1 MIYLLLFWPIYTQ
14 TDIVIDLGFKSFP
27 ISESSPEIW
36 NILKLF
42 SFVLAF
48 LSNLVFSVQF
58 SSYFP
63 KKDSQS
69 PSLFNSETNHMNSIS
84 HFLIGTNMQNK
95 PIFLSEKSLYQ
106 NMLITG
112 TIGTGKTSS
121 AMYPFTKQL
130 LASPQK
136 LSMLILDVKGN
147 YYKQVLAFAQE
158 ANRLDDIVVLEVGG
172 FYKYNPLNKPRL
184 SASVLANR
192 LKTILLLFSE
202 ENGES
207 YWLDKAENIL
217 CECIKLC
224 RIYNNGYVNFE
235 EIHKL
240 VTIPDYY
247 LEKFSIFRNLLQTN
261 RLSYEES
268 YNLLTAIQFFQN
280 EYSLLDDRTIS
291 ILKSEV
297 TRITSAFLSDYRIRE
312 TFSPPREEENLNSML
327 DLMQSGKILVLNMN
341 LAEYQ
346 NLSKIIAAYLKMD
359 FQTDVMLRLTN
370 PSLLK
375 PVVFISDEYHE
386 YATVSDASFFAQSRE
401 AKCINIVATQSYT
414 SLIHSLKSET
424 AAKVI
429 LQSLTNKLWFRNDDI
444 TTVES
449 AQKQIGQEEKE
460 KTSKSISENAK
471 QTSFSRISN
480 VLISRDATISESFNT
495 YTQKDFIFDTNF
507 FTQKLENFSCVAFL
521 SDGEKILPPSKL
533 KMLPYFLKGS

>member
-1 MIYLLLFWPIYTQ
+1 MI
-14 TDIVIDLGFKSFP
+14 
-27 ISESSPEIW
+27 
-36 NILKLF
+36 KLF
-42 SFVLAF
+42 SVVSAF
-48 LSNLVFSVQF
+48 LSNLIFSVQF
-58 SSYFP
+58 SKYFP
-63 KKDSQS
+63 KNKTKNQKTFYSEINNLDTISPFLVGKD
-69 PSLFNSETNHMNSIS
+69 
-84 HFLIGTNMQNK
+84 MQNN
-95 PIFLSEKSLYQ
+95 PIYLSEKSLCQ
-106 NMLITG
+106 NLLITG

-130 LASPQK
+130 LNSPQK

-147 YYKQVLAFAQE
+147 YYKQVLDFAKE
-158 ANRLDDIVVLEVGG
+158 ANRLDDIIVLEVGG
-172 FYKYNPLNKPRL
+172 VYKYNPLNKPRL

-202 ENGES
+202 DNGES

-224 RIYNNGYVNFE
+224 RIYHNGYVNFE

-240 VTIPDYY
+240 VTIPGYY
-247 LEKFSIFRNLLQTN
+247 LEKFPIFRELLKTN
-261 RLSYEES
+261 KLSYEDS

-297 TRITSAFLSDYRIRE
+297 TRITNAFLSDYRIRE
-312 TFSPPREEENLNSML
+312 TFSPPQEEENLNNML
-327 DLMQSGKILVLNMN
+327 DIIQSGKILVLNMN

-359 FQTDVMLRLTN
+359 FQTDVMLRLTGSS
-370 PSLLK
+370 PIK

-414 SLIHSLKSET
+414 SLIHSLKSEA

-444 TTVES
+444 TTIEI

-460 KTSKSISENAK
+460 KISKSVSENAK

-480 VLISRDATISESFNT
+480 AFISRDSTISESFNT

-507 FTQKLENFSCVAFL
+507 FTQQLENFSCIAFL

-533 KMLPYFLKGS
+533 KMLPYFLKGL